1 MKHTSKE
8 FRKKIEEAKSLGF
21 RIEEKGN
28 TIKLYPP
35 DPTYPFYTAHMGER
49 GIHPIR
55 RYLKKYLASINN
67 NQ

>member
-1 MKHTSKE
+1 MGHTSKE
-8 FRKKIEEAKSLGF
+8 FINKVEEAKSLGF

-28 TIKLYPP
+28 TIKLFPP
-35 DPTYPFYTAHMGER
+35 DPTYPFYTAHRGER
-49 GIHPIR
+49 AVHPIR